1 MLNIWPASLD
11 AIGWHCGH
19 STTNETLWT
28 GVPVLTAEGD
38 RFASRVGCS
47 LLTAAGLPEMIA
59 RDARDYV
66 AIATSLGLERERCAM
81 LKHKLAA
88 NRQHAALFDQQ
99 RIVNGLEAVYLEMWR
114 QHRTGLKPQRIAL
127 R

>member
-1 MLNIWPASLD
+1 
-11 AIGWHCGH
+11 
-19 STTNETLWT
+19 
-28 GVPVLTAEGD
+28 
-38 RFASRVGCS
+38 
-47 LLTAAGLPEMIA
+47 MIA

-88 NRQHAALFDQQ
+88 NRQHAALFDQP